1 MNLRKYTKITVLCEA
16 DLFLAGHSLGTI
28 SRELN
33 IPLSTVS
40 WHLIHP
46 LREIDERR
54 WLKVREKLLRFAR
67 DSKRASVEELAIFV
81 LAKCKP
87 DE

>member
-1 MNLRKYTKITVLCEA
+1 
-16 DLFLAGHSLGTI
+16 LFLAGHSLGTI

-33 IPLSTVS
+33 VPLSTVS

-54 WLKVREKLLRFAR
+54 WLKVRKQLLRFAR
-67 DSKRASVEELAIFV
+67 DSKRASAEELAISV
-81 LAKCKP
+81 LVRCKS